1 MYRIDQ
7 NKKITNNSGL
17 MAILCFDENICCFPS
32 VCEKTVAGNTTA
44 N

>member
-7 NKKITNNSGL
+7 NQKNNSGL
-17 MAILCFDENICCFPS
+17 MAILCFDEYICCFPS

>member
-17 MAILCFDENICCFPS
+17 MAILCFDIYICCFPS
-32 VCEKTVAGNTTA
+32 VYKKIVAGNTAA